1 MNILLEI
8 GLEEIPA
15 RFLKPSLNDIE
26 TFISKELKE
35 KAQRWADK
43 AGDNLDE
50 LGNEIKMSFNEF
62 KESLKSHDNKKQV
75 DDSDL

>member
-35 KAQRWADK
+35 NR
-43 AGDNLDE
+43 
-50 LGNEIKMSFNEF
+50 I
-62 KESLKSHDNKKQV
+62 
-75 DDSDL
+75 